1 LIISTDAGLWRDMIG
16 DTVQFTS
23 LDPFH
28 IVVSG
33 RTRHY
38 INVFGEELIVD
49 NAEKALALACEKTRS
64 RVTDFTAAPVFMEGN
79 ESGAHEYLIE
89 FDKEPADLDEFIATF
104 DDSLKAINSDYE
116 AKRYKDKILRKPIV
130 HVVPKGTFYNW
141 MKSRNQLGGQNK

>member
-1 LIISTDAGLWRDMIG
+1 FEEIIGGNGQVKYYQTYNASEGFFGVQDRSGADDMLLMLDYGIFYEFMPLSELGRENARTLQLDEVETGVNYALIISTNAGLWRYMIG

-64 RVTDFTAAPVFMEGN
+64 
-79 ESGAHEYLIE
+79 L
-89 FDKEPADLDEFIATF
+89 
-104 DDSLKAINSDYE
+104 
-116 AKRYKDKILRKPIV
+116 
-130 HVVPKGTFYNW
+130 
-141 MKSRNQLGGQNK
+141 